1 MVSLKSMLCRIQ
13 DGITRLG
20 FIGGVLA
27 LGAIVYCY
35 LYEVAAR
42 YFFSSPTTWATDLVS
57 YLLCIA
63 VFLTLPQ
70 ITKDRAHI
78 AVTILVDGAS
88 PRVADLLHS
97 LMCATG
103 FAACLFTAW
112 ISALENYR
120 QFNRE
125 ITTLAI
131 HPIPEWWVSVFIT
144 YGMAG
149 AAFYFLRYIHPSH
162 RPQADAADAA
172 DALDKI
178 G

>member
-1 MVSLKSMLCRIQ
+1 MLYRIQ
-13 DGITRLG
+13 DGITRVG
-20 FIGGVLA
+20 FMGGVLA
-27 LGAIVYCY
+27 LGLIVFSY

-63 VFLTLPQ
+63 IFLTLPQ
-70 ITKDRAHI
+70 ITKDRGHI
-78 AVTILVDGAS
+78 AVTILVDNAP

-120 QFNRE
+120 QFSRE

-131 HPIPEWWVSVFIT
+131 HPIPEWWVSIFIT

-149 AAFYFLRYIHPSH
+149 AAFYFLRYIHPSQ
-162 RPQADAADAA
+162 RPQADEADVM
-172 DALDKI
+172 DKI

>member
-1 MVSLKSMLCRIQ
+1 MESVKSTLCHIQ
-13 DGITRLG
+13 DGITRIG
-20 FIGGVLA
+20 FVGGMLA
-27 LGAIVYCY
+27 LGTIVFSY
-35 LYEVAAR
+35 LYEVVAR

-70 ITKDRAHI
+70 ITKDRGHI
-78 AVTILVDGAS
+78 AVTILVDSAS
-88 PRVADLLHS
+88 PRVAGLLHT
-97 LMCATG
+97 LVCAAG

-112 ISALENYR
+112 VSALENYR
-120 QFNRE
+120 QFSRE

-131 HPIPEWWVSVFIT
+131 HPIPEWWVSIFIT

-149 AAFYFLRYIHPSH
+149 AALYFLRYLHPSH
-162 RPQADAADAA
+162 RVQADEAATM
-172 DALDKI
+172 DKI